1 MNFTAN
7 DEQRMI
13 ADSFA
18 RVFADA
24 GYPSTSAD
32 NWSALTE
39 LGLTEA
45 TFPEPRGFGAGVSDM
60 VHTLIECGRAA
71 APEPVIGAGILPGI
85 ALSRAG
91 SAAPEMPE
99 GTVCLADDK
108 DLELKDSTLSGTL
121 RVVPGA
127 DAAEVLLICLA
138 DDRLAVVPMAE
149 VKREPY
155 RLVDGRGAADIEL
168 ASVNLADGAIG
179 GVVPG
184 MAAWLRDVAA
194 VTFAADALGALLA
207 LREMTQDYLK
217 QRKQFGRPI
226 SSFQA
231 LQHAMADIYHDT
243 EHFLSLTHFA
253 AQTCEGTDVALRM
266 RAVSSLK
273 LFLGGRI
280 RSAAASAIQLH
291 GGIGMTEEY
300 PLGRFVK
307 RALVADMLNGSAD
320 AHGARLAKLIAE
332 ETRAGLQEAPEQEK
346 VA

>member
-18 RVFADA
+18 RVFSDA
-24 GYPSTSAD
+24 GYPSTSGN

-45 TFPEPRGFGAGVSDM
+45 TFPEPRGFGASVSDM
-60 VHTLIECGRAA
+60 VHALIECGRAA
-71 APEPVIGAGILPGI
+71 APEPVIGAGVLPGI
-85 ALSRAG
+85 ALTGAG

-99 GTVCLADDK
+99 GTVCLADGEGLTLQDGA
-108 DLELKDSTLSGTL
+108 LSGTL

-149 VKREPY
+149 VKRDKY
-155 RLVDGRGAADIEL
+155 RLVDGRGAADLEL
-168 ASVNLADGAIG
+168 ASVKLADGAVG

-184 MAAWLRDVAA
+184 LAEWLRDVAA

-231 LQHAMADIYHDT
+231 LQHAMADIYHDI

-253 AQTCEGTDVALRM
+253 AQTCEGMDVALRM

-273 LFLGGRI
+273 RFLGGRI
-280 RSAAASAIQLH
+280 RRAAASAIQLH

-320 AHGARLAKLIAE
+320 THGARLAKLIAE